1 MKTHIQKWNNNGW
14 AAAAFILPSMI
25 GFIAFFVFPTIRGL
39 ILSFTDWDLLS
50 KPEFIGFDNYIQL
63 FQDPDFWNSV
73 KVTALYVLWN
83 VPVQTVLAVCIALI
97 MDRVTSSGLIRGFL
111 LMPWILSN
119 VVVALLWLW
128 LMDSSLGLL
137 NTVITG
143 HGFNHIPF
151 LTSTKLALPSMAA
164 INIWRHMGYTGL
176 IVFAGLQGIPKE
188 IEEASCID
196 GAGAFRRFFSI
207 ILPYLRPVLAFVVLT
222 SVVGSF
228 QIFDTVSVITRG
240 TGGPVASTYVLYL
253 YIYKNG
259 LEMYRM
265 GFSSAVAMTLFL
277 FLLIVSL
284 IQMKVMKGNETD
296 F

>member
-143 HGFNHIPF
+143 LGFNHIPF